1 MKKGRSIKMKTYID
15 IPVVAY
21 QTWLIDTYYV
31 DKDGNRI
38 SDEDD
43 TLANWLQKYFPY
55 RSDEL
60 HVF

>member
-1 MKKGRSIKMKTYID
+1 MKTYID

-21 QTWLIDTYYV
+21 QTWLIDTCYA

-43 TLANWLQKYFPY
+43 TLANLLQKYFPY